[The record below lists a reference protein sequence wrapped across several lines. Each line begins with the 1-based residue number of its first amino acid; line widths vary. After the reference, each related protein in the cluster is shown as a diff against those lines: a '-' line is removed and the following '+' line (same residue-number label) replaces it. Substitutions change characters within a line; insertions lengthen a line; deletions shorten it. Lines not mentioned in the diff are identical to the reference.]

1 MSPLRVKAYVGG
13 LVEVASLEQRAL
25 QAEQDIVDPD
35 LSLSRSLFFS
45 LSLFRG
51 SCWTGS
57 VERRVYMW
65 EGLGVEGVAVFS
77 VRCLRTTYLRD
88 EMTSTSK

>member
-35 LSLSRSLFFS
+35 LSLSLSRSLFFT

-65 EGLGVEGVAVFS
+65 EGLGVAVFS